1 MRYGRPSLD
10 GWRWLRVHS
19 KGSRLGA
26 VALAVSSCLLVSAV
40 AAGGTQPYETYE
52 STVAA
57 DGPVAQFRFD
67 DAVGSSTIADSVGSY
82 TAANNGVV
90 LGGEGP
96 FGGGRSGAFGGAAYG
111 SLPGDPLAGASE
123 FTFEGWVDWS
133 GEMVFKEPIF
143 EFGSSSTNYMY
154 LTPAAMPGSHK
165 MLFEIHTSGGSS
177 AEVTTTKLAV
187 NVWKDVAVSETS
199 AGTLTLY
206 VNGEQVGQVTGASVF
221 PSSLGSAPSDYLGK
235 SLVAG
240 EPLFKGSMSNVAF
253 YTKALSGT
261 RIREHYDAGEFP
273 VNTVLPAI
281 SGTAKDGST
290 LTAIKPGTW
299 TGVTPITFAYQW
311 TRCNAAG
318 ESCANIPAASET
330 KYKLSHEDVGSTLRV
345 AVTASNSAGTG
356 SASSAQS
363 ALVAPLAPS
372 NTVLPVISGA
382 AEQGQLLSVSE
393 GEWSGTPPLSYAY
406 QWESCNSTGGSCK
419 KITGASA
426 STYRVLGSQ
435 IGGTLRAV
443 VTAENAAGSK
453 GATSAATAV
462 ITTGPPANT
471 ALPVVSGT
479 AEDGHTLSAS
489 TGSWAGTEPFSYTY
503 QWELCNSSGESCANI
518 SGATAS
524 TYVLGLSDVGDK
536 LRVVVTAKNSVGS
549 TGATSAASGVV
560 AAIPPSNTSAPT
572 ITGSDVDGQTLTAGT
587 GSWSGSLPLS
597 YAYQWELCNGS
608 GESCT
613 NISGATSSTY
623 LLGHGD
629 VGGTLRVKVTAS
641 NTGGSAS
648 STSAATG
655 VVAALAPSNTSLPGI
670 SGTVR
675 DGQTLTAST
684 GVWEGTPPITYTY
697 QWQTCN
703 SAGEDCANV
712 SGATSSTY
720 VLEHGDVGDTMRVV
734 VRASNAGGSA
744 SATSEATGVVTAA
757 PPSNTAAPV
766 ISGMVRE
773 EQTLSVSTGSWSG
786 TLPFSYTY
794 QWESCNEGGGECGNI
809 AGATG
814 GSYTLGS
821 GNLETTLRVVV
832 TATNGASSAPATSA
846 ASAAIEPGP
855 PSELEAP
862 SVSGTPAV
870 GETLQADPGTWAGIE
885 TEVSYQ
891 WERCT
896 AAGGECVDVAG
907 ASESGYTLVEGDV
920 GKTLRI
926 RVGVSNPQGSLTA
939 VSPASPVI
947 EAAVT
952 LVNTWAPSIS
962 GTPREGQTLTADA
975 GSWLGIGTIGYAYQW
990 QRCDQYGDGCED
1002 IEGATASTYVLG
1014 AGDVGHAL
1022 RVLAS
1027 ASETSGTVT
1036 DTSPATE
1043 PVAAEG
1049 APTVKEPPVISGT
1062 GLVGYTLIASSGA
1075 WSGEGLTYSYQW
1087 ERCEEGGEGC
1097 SAISGATSDTYT
1109 LVEGDAGSAVR
1120 VLVTA
1125 VDGGGSTAAPSFP
1138 VTVSAA
1144 TLLEVS
1150 APSISG
1156 EEEEGRTLSADPGIW
1171 TGTGAI
1177 AYAYEWQ
1184 RCNEKGEACADIA
1197 GATESAYT
1205 PVAADVGDTVKVA
1218 VTASGPAGTGSAFSA
1233 ATPVIAT
1240 QPTAPEDLIE
1250 PSIEGNPTTGET
1262 LHAEPGLW
1270 LGSEPISYS
1279 FQWQRCDAEGEECAN
1294 VSGAT
1299 GETYLLAE
1307 HDLES
1312 TIRVVV
1318 TASNSVGSA
1327 SATSEQS
1334 EVVDAPGPPA
1344 SSEGPAIVG
1353 TAREGEKLFAAN
1365 GRWSGSRPLSYTYRW
1380 ERCNSAGESCAG
1392 IEGATKP
1399 SYTVA
1404 SADVGHSLRVKL
1416 TVSNSLG
1423 STSALSASASVFGA
1437 GEAAAE
1443 EAIEIAQATDPSV
1456 LAPATSASLEEET
1469 VKPALSDTGVELAA
1483 NATLTSSTVSKET
1496 PGEFAVKTP
1505 DGEFSLQPVGTAPNA
1520 TTTPTIVNGTA
1531 AVFAGTVAATDTIVR
1546 PEALGATALLQ
1557 LRSADAP
1564 STFSWEVGL
1573 GADQQLEELPNGS
1586 IAVTEPSGSVL
1597 GGPLPEEVLEKPK
1610 TESAERPS
1618 EEGVNGEAA
1627 EKELESS
1634 PEESG
1639 GSEQP
1644 PAAPQTT
1651 TPEITPKSGELH
1663 PQETK
1668 ARYERAT
1675 GFLIEAKAHTANKLL
1690 MVIAPPQ
1697 VMDAA
1702 GDSVPATLSAQGDTI
1717 TMTLSPSESTTYP
1730 VTAATSIFGP
1740 SPTGGT
1746 PGPELHYGL
1755 SDPKAV
1761 SFEKAEEEPG
1771 KIAEHFD
1778 THLESGPLHVKI
1790 ARDVISYN
1798 PTGEEE
1804 EELFKWLKAVHKDG
1818 LEPYITFGVLQKT
1831 NCTFGKKGCLAG
1843 DEPSVKLYGKG
1854 IERVINNI
1862 KALHEKE
1869 SDERKPNPV
1878 PLVMIWGAW
1887 NEPDFHSASKYD
1899 PMYKHPEKAALFW
1912 KKGMSILK
1920 KVGCN
1925 CTMVAGEFAEY
1936 NGYIERYK
1944 HAIIHN
1950 HSYWS
1955 RKPHVW
1961 GFHDYHDLA
1970 HVSAQ
1975 DPELTEY
1982 ASDFAK
1988 TISKGTGHPRIW
2000 LSEQGVELNNGET
2013 STSLAQGE
2021 EAGELQRLA
2030 AHDFL
2035 HLYTVSKPYIEVAD
2049 YYLYWGPSKEEEEKK
2064 HDKFDSGLLN
2074 GKEKSVESQNPR
2086 EAYCVL
2092 ALGEERC
2099 PPAVVTNAP
2108 VAGTITTSASTTS
2121 LAIDPGG
2128 LLAHYAVE
2136 YGLTTGYGH
2145 TTTSI
2150 AVANDDGSQSE
2161 TVALT
2166 GLAPCTTYHYQ
2177 AEAES
2182 SVDEGTPSLGGDKTF
2197 TTSGCEPP
2205 TVTTG
2210 IATYL
2215 GGNTHKLT
2223 GEINPNGDAST
2234 YYFEYGPTTS
2244 YGEATSPGSA
2254 GSGTKALEVTAEIEY
2269 EEIFDGVFFA
2279 LPPKIICNI
2288 FHFRLVGANA
2298 GGTSY
2303 GADKESIRCI

>member
-1 MRYGRPSLD
+1 M
-10 GWRWLRVHS
+10 
-19 KGSRLGA
+19 
-26 VALAVSSCLLVSAV
+26 
-40 AAGGTQPYETYE
+40 
-52 STVAA
+52 
-57 DGPVAQFRFD
+57 
-67 DAVGSSTIADSVGSY
+67 
-82 TAANNGVV
+82 
-90 LGGEGP
+90 
-96 FGGGRSGAFGGAAYG
+96 
-111 SLPGDPLAGASE
+111 
-123 FTFEGWVDWS
+123 
-133 GEMVFKEPIF
+133 
-143 EFGSSSTNYMY
+143 
-154 LTPAAMPGSHK
+154 
-165 MLFEIHTSGGSS
+165 
-177 AEVTTTKLAV
+177 
-187 NVWKDVAVSETS
+187 
-199 AGTLTLY
+199 
-206 VNGEQVGQVTGASVF
+206 
-221 PSSLGSAPSDYLGK
+221 
-235 SLVAG
+235 
-240 EPLFKGSMSNVAF
+240 
-253 YTKALSGT
+253 
-261 RIREHYDAGEFP
+261 
-273 VNTVLPAI
+273 
-281 SGTAKDGST
+281 
-290 LTAIKPGTW
+290 
-299 TGVTPITFAYQW
+299 
-311 TRCNAAG
+311 
-318 ESCANIPAASET
+318 
-330 KYKLSHEDVGSTLRV
+330 
-345 AVTASNSAGTG
+345 G

-372 NTVLPVISGA
+372 NTVLPAISGA

-393 GEWSGTPPLSYAY
+393 GEWSGTPPFSYAY

-462 ITTGPPANT
+462 ITTGPPVNT

-503 QWELCNSSGESCANI
+503 QWELCNSAGESCA
-518 SGATAS
+518 
-524 TYVLGLSDVGDK
+524 
-536 LRVVVTAKNSVGS
+536 
-549 TGATSAASGVV
+549 
-560 AAIPPSNTSAPT
+560 
-572 ITGSDVDGQTLTAGT
+572 
-587 GSWSGSLPLS
+587 
-597 YAYQWELCNGS
+597 
-608 GESCT
+608 

-629 VGGTLRVKVTAS
+629 VGDTLRVKVTAS
-641 NTGGSAS
+641 NSGGSAS

-655 VVAALAPSNTSLPGI
+655 VVAALAPSSTSLPSI
-670 SGTVR
+670 SGTAR
-675 DGQTLTAST
+675 DGQTLSAST
-684 GVWEGTPPITYTY
+684 GNWEGTPPITYTY

-703 SAGEDCANV
+703 
-712 SGATSSTY
+712 
-720 VLEHGDVGDTMRVV
+720 
-734 VRASNAGGSA
+734 
-744 SATSEATGVVTAA
+744 
-757 PPSNTAAPV
+757 
-766 ISGMVRE
+766 
-773 EQTLSVSTGSWSG
+773 
-786 TLPFSYTY
+786 
-794 QWESCNEGGGECGNI
+794 EGGGECGDI

-832 TATNGASSAPATSA
+832 TATNGVGSAPATSA

-870 GETLQADPGTWAGIE
+870 GGTLQADAGVWAGSE

-891 WERCT
+891 WERCN

-907 ASESGYTLVEGDV
+907 ASESGYTLAGGDV

-975 GSWLGIGTIGYAYQW
+975 GSWLGLGTIGYAYQW
-990 QRCDQYGDGCED
+990 ERCDQYGDGCED

-1036 DTSPATE
+1036 DTSSATE

-1049 APTVKEPPVISGT
+1049 APTVKEPPAVSGT
-1062 GLVGYTLIASSGA
+1062 ELVGYTLTASTGA

-1097 SAISGATSDTYT
+1097 SAISGATSDSYT
-1109 LVEGDAGSAVR
+1109 LVEGDAGSALR

-1125 VDGGGSTAAPSFP
+1125 VDGGGSTGAPSFP

-1156 EEEEGRTLSADPGIW
+1156 EEEQGRTLSADPGIW

-1177 AYAYEWQ
+1177 AYSYEWQ

-1197 GATESAYT
+1197 GATESGYT
-1205 PVAADVGDTVKVA
+1205 PVAADIGDTLKVT
-1218 VTASGPAGTGSAFSA
+1218 VTASGPAGTGSVSSA

-1262 LHAEPGLW
+1262 LHTEPGVW

-1299 GETYLLAE
+1299 GETYLLGE

-1318 TASNSVGSA
+1318 TANNSVGSA

-1334 EVVDAPGPPA
+1334 EVVGAPGPPA

-1380 ERCNSAGESCAG
+1380 ERCNTAGESCAG

-1404 SADVGHSLRVKL
+1404 SADVGHSLRVKV

-1423 STSALSASASVFGA
+1423 STSALSAPAVVFGA
-1437 GEAAAE
+1437 GEAE
-1443 EAIEIAQATDPSV
+1443 VNEAIEVAQATDPSV
-1456 LAPATSASLEEET
+1456 LASATSASLEEET
-1469 VKPALSDTGVELAA
+1469 VTPSLSDAGVELTA

-1505 DGEFSLQPVGTAPNA
+1505 DGEFNLQPVGTAPNA

-1531 AVFAGTVAATDTIVR
+1531 AVFAGTAAATDTIVR

-1586 IAVTEPSGSVL
+1586 IAVTEPASGSVL

-1610 TESAERPS
+1610 TESAEPPG

-1634 PEESG
+1634 SEESG

-1644 PAAPQTT
+1644 PTAPQTT

-1668 ARYERAT
+1668 TRYERAT
-1675 GFLIEAKAHTANKLL
+1675 GLITEAKAHTANKLL

-1730 VTAATSIFGP
+1730 VTAATSILGP

-1771 KIAEHFD
+1771 KTAEHFD
-1778 THLESGPLHVKI
+1778 THLTSGPLHVKI

-1798 PTGEEE
+1798 PKTKEK
-1804 EELFKWLKAVHKDG
+1804 EELIAWLKAINKQH
-1818 LEPYITFGVLQKT
+1818 LEPYITFGVLERT
-1831 NCTFGKKGCLAG
+1831 NCTVGKPCPAG
-1843 DEPSVKLYGKG
+1843 DIPSARAYGEDIRTLLKSLKKSHEREP
-1854 IERVINNI
+1854 EVIPAI
-1862 KALHEKE
+1862 
-1869 SDERKPNPV
+1869 R
-1878 PLVMIWGAW
+1878 IWGAW

-1899 PMYKHPEKAALFW
+1899 PLYKHPEKAALLW
-1912 KKGMSILK
+1912 KRGRAILK
-1920 KVGCN
+1920 ELGCN

-1936 NGYIERYK
+1936 DGYIERYK
-1944 HAIIHN
+1944 HAILHN
-1950 HSYWS
+1950 HSYWP

-1975 DPELTEY
+1975 YPELTEY
-1982 ASDFAK
+1982 ASDFVK
-1988 TISKGTGHPRIW
+1988 TMSKGTGHPRIW

-2021 EAGELQRLA
+2021 GADELQRLA

-2035 HLYTVSKPYIEVAD
+2035 HLHTVSELYIEVAD

-2074 GKEKSVESQNPR
+2074 GKEKSAEAQNPR
-2086 EAYCVL
+2086 EAYCVI
-2092 ALGEERC
+2092 ALGEESC
-2099 PPAVVTNAP
+2099 PPATTTKAP
-2108 VAGTITTSASTTS
+2108 VAGTTTSDASTVS
-2121 LAIDPGG
+2121 LTVNPGG
-2128 LLAHYAVE
+2128 LSTKYLVE
-2136 YGLTTGYGH
+2136 YGSNTAYGH
-2145 TTTSI
+2145 TTTKTS
-2150 AVANDDGSQSE
+2150 VVNDTGTQSE
-2161 TVALT
+2161 TV
-2166 GLAPCTTYHYQ
+2166 GLSGLEACTTYHYQ

-2182 SVDEGTPSLGGDKTF
+2182 SVNEGAPSVGGDQTF
-2197 TTSGCEPP
+2197 TTGGCAPP

-2223 GEINPNGDAST
+2223 GEINPNGEAST

-2254 GSGTKALEVTAEIEY
+2254 GSGTKALEVAAEIEY
-2269 EEIFDGVFFA
+2269 EEVFGGVFFA